1 MPGCPHEE
9 SRAWSCSLLYR
20 LDGTSR
26 YHGRMPPASNREAIL
41 DAYERLLVEQGERAA
56 TVEAVARAAGVS
68 KGGLLYHF
76 ASKDELADAAI
87 ERLHRVAAECAEEA
101 TARPEGV
108 IEVFLRDA
116 VRTGDPLDLALGA
129 VQALQ
134 QSGRYPQAK
143 PALDAVVQG
152 WVDMLTEGLGD
163 PALARLVAVL
173 GDGLYFGAAFSG
185 GGAGVATPPATE
197 EELDEVI
204 AAVQQ
209 LARLRGARG

>member
-1 MPGCPHEE
+1 
-9 SRAWSCSLLYR
+9 
-20 LDGTSR
+20 
-26 YHGRMPPASNREAIL
+26 MPPASNREAIL
-41 DAYERLLVEQGERAA
+41 DAYERLLVEDGERAA

-87 ERLHRVAAECAEEA
+87 ERLHRVAAECAEQAA
-101 TARPEGV
+101 TRPEGA

-116 VRTGDPLDLALGA
+116 VKTGDPLDVSLGA
-129 VQALQ
+129 VHALH

-143 PALDAVVQG
+143 PALDAVVHG
-152 WVDMLTEGLGD
+152 WVAQLTEALGD

-173 GDGLYFGAAFSG
+173 GDGLYFGAAFN
-185 GGAGVATPPATE
+185 GGAGGVATPPASE
-197 EELDEVI
+197 QELDELI

-209 LARLRGARG
+209 LAALRGATG

>member
-1 MPGCPHEE
+1 
-9 SRAWSCSLLYR
+9 
-20 LDGTSR
+20 
-26 YHGRMPPASNREAIL
+26 MPPASNREAIL
-41 DAYERLLVEQGERAA
+41 DAYERLLVERGERAA

-101 TARPEGV
+101 TARPDGV
-108 IEVFLRDA
+108 IEAFLRDA
-116 VRTGDPLDLALGA
+116 VKTGDPLDLALGA
-129 VQALQ
+129 VHALQ

-163 PALARLVAVL
+163 PVLARLVAVL

-185 GGAGVATPPATE
+185 GGGGVATPPATE